1 MNEVMQFILQHG
13 YLLVFLFVLADQVG
27 VPVPAG
33 PMLLA
38 AGALAGE
45 GWIHFLPAFLAG
57 FFAALGSNLLWYW
70 IGHSKGGSVLS
81 LLCRISLN
89 PDSCVRNTSDFFSR
103 YGARSLLLV
112 SKFIPGLNT
121 IAPPLAGIVRMPL
134 TLFLVYDGLGTGIWV
149 GGMIGLGYALSPQLE
164 VLAESAVKMGAFFV
178 LVLIGGL
185 AAFIGWKYSQRYR
198 FLRRM
203 FMARISPAELQEKM
217 KRGEELAVFDVRHP
231 LEFQADPQMIPGAIY
246 HPLEQWKEEDYSR
259 LKDKEVI
266 VYCG

>member
-1 MNEVMQFILQHG
+1 MNEIIQFVTQHG
-13 YLLVFLFVLADQVG
+13 YSLVFLFVLADQIG
-27 VPVPAG
+27 APLPAG

-45 GWIHFLPAFLAG
+45 GWIHILPAFLAG
-57 FFAALGSNLLWYW
+57 LFAALGSNLLWYW

-103 YGARSLLLV
+103 YGARSLLV
-112 SKFIPGLNT
+112 AKFIPGLNT

-134 TLFLVYDGLGTGIWV
+134 ALFLIYDSLGTGIWV
-149 GGMIGLGYALSPQLE
+149 GGLIGAGYAFSYEIGALF
-164 VLAESAVKMGAFFV
+164 ESVMKMGSFLGV
-178 LVLIGGL
+178 VILGGL
-185 AAFIGWKYSQRYR
+185 AGFVGWKYVQRHK
-198 FLRRM
+198 FLRQIQ
-203 FMARISPAELQEKM
+203 MARIGSEELKEKID
-217 KRGEELAVFDVRHP
+217 RGEDLAIFDVRHP
-231 LEFQADPQMIPGAIY
+231 MEFHADPRVIRGGVYA
-246 HPLEQWKEEDYSR
+246 PLEGWKEEDYSR